1 MASDSDLPSETPAS
15 KTQPG
20 NVKRPPET
28 SQVDATVASG
38 RAAPD
43 IETPDW
49 IGRYRVIRR
58 IGSGGF
64 GSVFQAKDE
73 SLNRD
78 VAIKIP
84 LRSLQD
90 VNDEFQWTS
99 EARMVAKLDHPNIV
113 PVYDVGNSDEFP
125 FFVVS
130 RFIQGLDLRERL
142 LASKPSLEEGLGW
155 IRSIAEALHHAHSNG
170 LVHRDVKPSNLLIDT
185 QDRAWLTDF
194 GLAMSDDAPRPT
206 RAGLLI
212 GTYSYMSPE
221 QARGEGHLVDGRAD
235 IFALGI
241 VLYEL
246 LVGRRPFSGGSS
258 QQLLQDIVRAE
269 PKPLRQFDPNLP
281 IELER
286 ICLKAL
292 AQRVSDRYPT
302 AAAMAAD
309 LGSYQTEECTVDY
322 SGDLSATFLPGTN
335 SLSPPGVLAN
345 SPRPDA
351 EPRVIPKGLRAF
363 DQHDRSFFLQLVPG
377 ARDARGVPE
386 VLRQLK
392 IRIDSRDI
400 DEAFRVALIYGP
412 SGSGK
417 SSLMQAGLVPL
428 LDASVEVVSVEANA
442 THTESR
448 LLAAL
453 QKLDSNTA
461 AESTLIGAMA
471 SIRKNGVGGGKKV
484 LVIVDQFEQWLHIH
498 PRMQDEVLV
507 DAIRQCDG
515 KNLQCLLLIRDDFWM
530 PATQFFHE
538 LDLRLVQDV
547 NCIAVDRFDRR
558 HAHYVLT
565 EFGRAYG
572 CLPEDLGRI
581 TAEQTKFIARIIE
594 AVQENGRVISIHLA
608 VLAQMLKSRTWDL
621 KTLAEFGGA
630 EGVDIVY
637 LQSTFEDSNAS
648 PHHRRL
654 RDPAKAVLAEL
665 LPERGAKIK
674 GQMKDLDRLQEVA
687 GLDHATFGELI
698 EALDGELRLITP
710 TAALDGVDSDVSQR
724 SYQLTHDFLVEP
736 IRDWL
741 TQSDR
746 QSIRGRARLR
756 LNELTEYWKP
766 KRENRF
772 LPSGL
777 DYLRFLAL
785 TAPAQRTEDQAKLM
799 TASARYHGTRWA
811 IAAALLVLAG
821 LAVATVNQN
830 IANRL
835 ANQETESMVS
845 RLLAADVAM
854 VPQVIETM
862 QPFREEAEPRL
873 QFVLAD
879 SSKTPREVLAARL
892 ALVDQDPSQI
902 EPLIDAISQSNH
914 DTLGVI
920 AERLALQPELAT
932 RTLWSRF
939 QSDTLDEDRRL
950 RLAWVLAQ
958 LDPVNPDWKHH
969 ASRLVQAIVNQN
981 PTRVGELTPGF
992 TRIAEHIIEP
1002 AVQYFAPTSD
1012 ANQFDPGSDVR
1023 LNAAFLI
1030 SHCLTPADPLLKDLL
1045 IVAEKD
1051 QFELLLSVAKTDP
1064 RSISQF
1070 LNEELKQRARPT
1082 WTDAGKQE
1090 PFPEINVELKDE
1102 ITGMQGLVGEA
1113 FAMVQRCP
1121 WDDFESLARS
1131 MQPFG
1136 FRPECVRVYEK
1147 DQDSCVAAV
1156 FKRDGLDWRFTGDE
1170 DRESVEETQQAMRDE
1185 GFYPCDVTAV
1195 PVGVV
1200 NTESEP
1206 TQMLQKYGVLWTE
1219 RPPGVI
1225 DSRIYLGLSGSEH
1238 QAKGWE
1244 PLLHSGFVPKSNLK
1258 RRHPSGS
1265 DRYSSVRHRLVAPP
1279 MTEDAWNESPYG
1291 FQTRVTLGKYQTDI
1305 RLNPRG
1311 EFDEDTLSYAAVW
1324 WNGGAFESKT
1334 LERLPAEDHW
1344 RESKGLA
1351 AAGYRL
1357 ASLSLVEDGESVAAS
1372 VWLRPVVTDEQK
1384 DHVASRQANA
1394 IIALARLGSAEHLW
1408 KSLEDAPDPRLRS
1421 FLMDRLASLS
1431 VPSSMLLEQLRVEGN
1446 ESRRFALLASLARYR
1461 PEQLPADD
1469 LRELKTLVSD
1479 WGTKHPQA
1487 SIHSICRYLANRW
1500 KWDQVVEQID
1510 QSHRPSSSADNVSEA
1525 ASVSDA
1531 DELAPGWDRNGQ
1543 GQTMVT
1549 IQGPVEFVMGSPG
1562 HESFRD
1568 HSLEIPIRTKIP
1580 RTFAIADAEVTLA
1593 QYQRFDPDASY
1604 ATQYALQPDCPMTSV
1619 GWFEAI
1625 KYCRWLSEQEGI
1637 PESQMCYPSIQEI
1650 EASHQLP
1657 EGIKRPKDFL
1667 ERTGYRLPTEAEWE
1681 YACRGRTHTPRSY
1694 GNSPELLSQYAWTT
1708 EGSAQN
1714 SRVLFRPVRQLL
1726 PNPFG
1731 LFDTL
1736 GNVMEWCETH
1746 EVSRREN
1753 KTMIVDT
1760 TNGLIDNQSTYRA
1773 ARGSAVFYIPT
1784 TMRSAKREQEKLYT
1798 QHPYLGFRVART
1810 LQVLEE
1816 PSAE

>member
-1 MASDSDLPSETPAS
+1 M
-15 KTQPG
+15 
-20 NVKRPPET
+20 
-28 SQVDATVASG
+28 DATIASG
-38 RAAPD
+38 KNVVE

-90 VNDEFQWTS
+90 VNDEFQWAT

-113 PVYDVGNSDEFP
+113 PVYDVGNSDQFP

-130 RFIQGLDLRERL
+130 RFIQGVDLRERL
-142 LASKPSLEEGLGW
+142 QASKPSIEECLNW
-155 IRSIAEALHHAHSNG
+155 VRSIAEALGHAHSNG
-170 LVHRDVKPSNLLIDT
+170 VVHRDIKPSNILIDP

-194 GLAMSDDAPRPT
+194 GLAMSDDAPRPS

-221 QARGEGHLVDGRAD
+221 QSRGEGHLVDGRAD

-246 LVGRRPFSGGSS
+246 LAGQRPFRGGSN

-269 PKPLRQFDPNLP
+269 PKPLRQFNPRLP

-292 AQRVSDRYPT
+292 AQRVSDRYVT

-309 LGSYQTEECTVDY
+309 LAAYQTEECTVDY
-322 SGDLSATFLPGTN
+322 SEGLSGTFVAASGASSLTDGLASLPD
-335 SLSPPGVLAN
+335 SL
-345 SPRPDA
+345 A

-363 DQHDRSFFLQLVPG
+363 DQHDRDFFLQLVPG
-377 ARDARGVPE
+377 ARDARGIPE

-392 IRIDSRDI
+392 IRIDSRDV
-400 DEAFRVALIYGP
+400 DDAFRVALIYGP

-442 THTESR
+442 QHTESR

-453 QKLDSNTA
+453 QKMDSITSA
-461 AESTLIGAMA
+461 QSTLIGAMA
-471 SIRKNGVGGGKKV
+471 SIRKNGISGGKKV
-484 LVIVDQFEQWLHIH
+484 VVILDQFEQWLHVH

-515 KNLQCLLLIRDDFWM
+515 KNLQCVLLIRDDFWM

-547 NCIAVDRFDRR
+547 NCIAVDRFDRK
-558 HAHYVLT
+558 HASYVLT

-572 CLPEDLGRI
+572 CLPEDLGEI
-581 TAEQTKFIARIIE
+581 TNEQSKFIARIID

-665 LPERGAKIK
+665 LPERGTNIK
-674 GQMKDLDRLQEVA
+674 GQLKDWDRLQEVS
-687 GLDHATFGELI
+687 GLDDATFGELI
-698 EALDGELRLITP
+698 ESLDGELRLITP
-710 TAALDGVDSDVSQR
+710 TTAVDGLESELSQR

-746 QSIRGRARLR
+746 QSVRGRARLR
-756 LNELTEYWKP
+756 LNELAEYWKHN
-766 KRENRF
+766 RENRF

-777 DYLRFLAL
+777 EYLRFLLL
-785 TAPAQRTEDQAKLM
+785 TESAQRTDDQSKLM
-799 TASARYHGTRWA
+799 SASARFHGTRWA
-811 IAAALLVLAG
+811 TAAVLMVLFGLV
-821 LAVATVNQN
+821 VAA
-830 IANRL
+830 INRKVTHRM
-835 ANQETESMVS
+835 AMQETDSAVS

-854 VPQVIETM
+854 VPEVIETM
-862 QPFREEAEPRL
+862 QPFREEAKPRL
-873 QFVLAD
+873 QSVLD
-879 SSKTPREVLAARL
+879 DPGKTDREVLAARL

-902 EPLIDAISQSNH
+902 ESLVDAISNANH
-914 DTLGVI
+914 DMLGVI
-920 AERLALQPELAT
+920 AERLRLQLEPAT
-932 RTLWSRF
+932 QTLWSRF
-939 QSDTLDEDRRL
+939 QSDELDEDQRL

-958 LDPVNPDWKHH
+958 LDSENPKWKRH
-969 ASRLVQAIVNQN
+969 ASRLVEAIVNQN
-981 PTRVGELTPGF
+981 PTRVIESTPGF

-1002 AVQYFAPTSD
+1002 AAEYFVPSSEGIPFG
-1012 ANQFDPGSDVR
+1012 QESDVC

-1030 SHCLTPADPLLKDLL
+1030 SRCLQPSDPILKDLL
-1045 IVAEKD
+1045 VVAHKD

-1064 RSISQF
+1064 ESVSQ
-1070 LNEELKQRARPT
+1070 LLSEELKREAVPA
-1082 WTDAGKQE
+1082 WTDTPSIELLPELDAQSQNEIAGM
-1090 PFPEINVELKDE
+1090 L
-1102 ITGMQGLVGEA
+1102 GLVEES

-1121 WDDFESLARS
+1121 LPEFESFARS
-1131 MQPFG
+1131 MHTFG
-1136 FRPECVRVYEK
+1136 YRPECVRVYTSGTEAF
-1147 DQDSCVAAV
+1147 VASA
-1156 FKRDGLDWRFTGDE
+1156 FKRDELDWRFTPDVT
-1170 DRESVEETQQAMRDE
+1170 RESVQDVQQAMRDD
-1185 GFYPCDVTAV
+1185 GFYPCDVTAI
-1195 PVGVV
+1195 PSGSLD
-1200 NTESEP
+1200 EDS
-1206 TQMLQKYGVLWTE
+1206 TQALQTYGVLWTE
-1219 RPPGVI
+1219 RPEGVI
-1225 DSRIYLGLSGSEH
+1225 DSKIYLGLTDSEH
-1238 QAKGWE
+1238 QAEGWE
-1244 PLLHSGFVPKSNLK
+1244 PLLHSGFVPKTNLK

-1265 DRYSSVRHRLVAPP
+1265 DRYSSVRYRLVSPP
-1279 MTEDAWNESPYG
+1279 ITEDTWNESPFS
-1291 FQTRVTLGKYQTDI
+1291 FQSRVVLGKCQTDI
-1305 RLNPRG
+1305 RLNPPG
-1311 EFDEDTLSYAAVW
+1311 EFDEDTVSYSAVW
-1324 WNGGAFESKT
+1324 RNGGAYESQT
-1334 LERLPAEDHW
+1334 LQRLPVADHLNEA
-1344 RESKGLA
+1344 RRLA
-1351 AAGYRL
+1351 AEGFRL
-1357 ASLSLVEDGESVAAS
+1357 ASLTLVEDDENIAAS
-1372 VWLRPVVTDEQK
+1372 VWIRPVVTDEQK

-1394 IIALARLGSAEHLW
+1394 IIALARLGATEHLW
-1408 KSLEDAPDPRLRS
+1408 DSLESSPEPRLRS
-1421 FLMDRLASLS
+1421 FLIDRMASFSVPAALLLDRL
-1431 VPSSMLLEQLRVEGN
+1431 EVEDD
-1446 ESRRFALLASLARYR
+1446 ESRQFALFAALAHYR
-1461 PEQLPADD
+1461 PEQLPADE
-1469 LRELKTLVSD
+1469 LRELKASVNRL
-1479 WGTKHPQA
+1479 GTEHPHA
-1487 SIHSICRYLANRW
+1487 SIHSICRYLANKW
-1500 KWDQVVEQID
+1500 KWKDVVEQID
-1510 QSHRPSSSADNVSEA
+1510 QAQRPILAVDHSE
-1525 ASVSDA
+1525 SESDGS
-1531 DELAPGWDRNGQ
+1531 DSGDVAPVWERNGQ

-1549 IQGPVEFVMGSPG
+1549 IQGPVDFVMGSPG

-1580 RTFAIADAEVTLA
+1580 RTFAISDAEVTLE
-1593 QYQRFDPDASY
+1593 QYQRFDPDANY
-1604 ATQYALQPDCPMTSV
+1604 ATQYALEPDCPMTSV
-1619 GWFEAI
+1619 GWFNAI

-1637 PESQMCYPSIQEI
+1637 PPTEMCYPSIPEI
-1650 EASHQLP
+1650 ERDFKLP
-1657 EGIKRPKDFL
+1657 EGIRRPKNFL

-1694 GNSPELLSQYAWTT
+1694 GYAPELLPQYAWTT

-1714 SRVLFRPVRQLL
+1714 SRVLFRPVKQLM
-1726 PNPFG
+1726 PNSFG

-1746 EVSRREN
+1746 DFSRREN
-1753 KTMIVDT
+1753 KKMIVDT
-1760 TNGLIDNQSTYRA
+1760 ATGLIDNQSTYRA

-1798 QHPYLGFRVART
+1798 FHPYLGFRVART
-1810 LQVLEE
+1810 VKVVKE
-1816 PSAE
+1816 PRSE